1 MKSIEL
7 TEEHKVKLLEMCKVL
22 FPESKYW
29 WEYEM
34 YGRALKQNFNDVL
47 AVAETLNPPINI
59 GTKEKP
65 WMQTTS
71 YYNIHWFEFC
81 LLHLSEKIYKSFFKL
96 GEKDNW
102 YGCHLSWAI
111 NSMYTQNTN
120 KVHLVDYLYEEFKKL
135 K

>member
-1 MKSIEL
+1 MTSIEL

-22 FPESKYW
+22 FPESRYW

-34 YGRALKQNFNDVL
+34 YGRALKQDFNDVL

-96 GEKDNW
+96 GEEDNW
-102 YGCHLSWAI
+102 YGCHLNWAI

-120 KVHLVDYLYEEFKKL
+120 KVHLVDYLYEEFKK
-135 K
+135 

>member
-1 MKSIEL
+1 MKSIQL
-7 TEEHKVKLLEMCKVL
+7 TRDHKVKLLEMCNKL
-22 FPESKYW
+22 FPEYCKFEFFTDELRFLAFENDKY
-29 WEYEM
+29 
-34 YGRALKQNFNDVL
+34 LTF
-47 AVAETLNPPINI
+47 
-59 GTKEKP
+59 
-65 WMQTTS
+65 
-71 YYNIHWFEFC
+71 IHWFEFC
-81 LLHLSEKIYKSFFKL
+81 LLHLSEKIYKTFFKL